1 MFKKI
6 SALASIL
13 SSIFGKTK
21 CSLYKVDSIGPW
33 FIMLNR
39 MPSNP
44 WRLYGR
50 EGERERERVRKKRK
64 LVVRGHL
71 PARSGQK

>member
-1 MFKKI
+1 LFKKI

-44 WRLYGR
+44 CLLYGR
-50 EGERERERVRKKRK
+50 ERERERVRKKRK
-64 LVVRGHL
+64 LLVRGHL
-71 PARSGQK
+71 PVHLPVLL